1 MVSRSIP
8 RGLRLNSLCFL
19 LFDVLEFDH
28 MPAETAH
35 NSPALWKSLSIKE
48 KRAIL
53 RRLVKQVDA
62 LPDRAL
68 TDARLTIS
76 GAT

>member
-1 MVSRSIP
+1 
-8 RGLRLNSLCFL
+8 
-19 LFDVLEFDH
+19 